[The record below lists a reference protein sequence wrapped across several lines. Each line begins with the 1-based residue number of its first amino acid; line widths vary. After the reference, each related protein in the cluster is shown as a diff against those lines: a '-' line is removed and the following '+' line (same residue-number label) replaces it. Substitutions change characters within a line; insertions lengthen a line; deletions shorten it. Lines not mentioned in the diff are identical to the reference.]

1 MTDRLVKTIAEIGL
15 ERLEECSRVVGAQFL
30 PSVRVCFGVDARDR
44 PDAFGTC
51 FLMRVEGRPFLVTA
65 AHVIDENAHTTIYV
79 AGGNKL
85 IQLEAQFLATE
96 KPDDGRNADHYDF
109 AFTELSEEQ
118 CADLAADILIEEHH
132 VSANQAPTANRA
144 YMTLGFPA
152 TRQEVDW
159 QKPVVRTEPWTFV
172 GFDRPDP
179 SLAKRLG
186 VSGAEHFFIVHD
198 KRVLTF
204 SGQKKNA
211 VKPQGASGGVLIDLG
226 PFDPEKL
233 RPDAPC
239 VGLLAGLLIE
249 HHSVA
254 RRIVAVRIQ
263 IVLEQ
268 IGKHLRLR

>member
-1 MTDRLVKTIAEIGL
+1 
-15 ERLEECSRVVGAQFL
+15 
-30 PSVRVCFGVDARDR
+30 
-44 PDAFGTC
+44 
-51 FLMRVEGRPFLVTA
+51 
-65 AHVIDENAHTTIYV
+65 
-79 AGGNKL
+79 
-85 IQLEAQFLATE
+85 
-96 KPDDGRNADHYDF
+96 
-109 AFTELSEEQ
+109 
-118 CADLAADILIEEHH
+118 
-132 VSANQAPTANRA
+132 
-144 YMTLGFPA
+144 
-152 TRQEVDW
+152 
-159 QKPVVRTEPWTFV
+159 
-172 GFDRPDP
+172 
-179 SLAKRLG
+179 LAKRLG